1 MRDPQPRP
9 AAALPAELRG
19 NAPAETPSAHAKLPP
34 AFGIVPRGESPRAV
48 PRAER
53 REPAPAR
60 PLSVPARPAH
70 AALLPALAAIGT
82 PPDTPGLRR
91 AAAVIAQAGVPIDP
105 AASAPGRPSPPPIDG
120 VPARPHA
127 GRDQAVDPEPRPAV
141 SAKASA
147 IALAARTVSGDDA
160 LASAV
165 RAPSAAARPPIAT
178 PAVVFPISPGPIVI
192 GPVTAPGLPD
202 VPAPHNVDRIVQT
215 IRLAWARGVGDA
227 QIRLEPGRFGDLTVS
242 LRVEHGQVIA
252 RLQSDVPAVR
262 EWLQANQATFRQ
274 GLADHHLD
282 LNRLEVVAARTS
294 VDDPAG
300 REERR
305 REPSDQPPAR
315 RPRRPHTGEMF
326 DIVA

>member
-1 MRDPQPRP
+1 MSTK
-9 AAALPAELRG
+9 AAA
-19 NAPAETPSAHAKLPP
+19 
-34 AFGIVPRGESPRAV
+34 IAV
-48 PRAER
+48 
-53 REPAPAR
+53 
-60 PLSVPARPAH
+60 
-70 AALLPALAAIGT
+70 
-82 PPDTPGLRR
+82 
-91 AAAVIAQAGVPIDP
+91 
-105 AASAPGRPSPPPIDG
+105 
-120 VPARPHA
+120 
-127 GRDQAVDPEPRPAV
+127 
-141 SAKASA
+141 
-147 IALAARTVSGDDA
+147 AARTVSEDDA

-165 RAPSAAARPPIAT
+165 RLSAVAARPSLAT
-178 PAVVFPISPGPIVI
+178 PAVVFPTSSGPIVT
-192 GPVTAPGLPD
+192 GPVTAPGLPAD
-202 VPAPHNVDRIVQT
+202 APAPHNVDRIVQT

>member
-1 MRDPQPRP
+1 
-9 AAALPAELRG
+9 
-19 NAPAETPSAHAKLPP
+19 
-34 AFGIVPRGESPRAV
+34 
-48 PRAER
+48 
-53 REPAPAR
+53 
-60 PLSVPARPAH
+60 
-70 AALLPALAAIGT
+70 
-82 PPDTPGLRR
+82 
-91 AAAVIAQAGVPIDP
+91 VPIDP
-105 AASAPGRPSPPPIDG
+105 VASAPGRPSPPPIAG
-120 VPARPHA
+120 VPARPQA

-165 RAPSAAARPPIAT
+165 RPPSASARPPLAT
-178 PAVVFPISPGPIVI
+178 PAVVFPISPGPIVT

-202 VPAPHNVDRIVQT
+202 VPAPQNVDRIVQT

-282 LNRLEVVAARTS
+282 LTRLEVVAARPS